1 MIPIFVN
8 LKKFKVCIFGFGEV
22 GKRRLDKII
31 SANPDKITLYTK
43 EEIDEKILNYYKN
56 LCNIEFITYNIDNM
70 TDEDIRKI
78 VKQHDFIITTID
90 EKNNKRIVNISK
102 GLKKFV
108 NSSTFERD
116 INLIIPAYCFKDGIY
131 FVVYTQGKSP
141 LIAKNIRRLVENYI
155 KNYDYEI
162 DIQNNLRSFLKD
174 DIPSQKDR
182 KKILEEVFNNKNF
195 KMELLELIR
204 KYKK

>member
-8 LKKFKVCIFGFGEV
+8 LKEFKVCIFGFGEV
-22 GKRRLDKII
+22 GKRRLNKII

-43 EEIDEKILNYYKN
+43 EEIDEKTLNYYKN
-56 LCNIEFITYNIDNM
+56 LCNIEFITCNIEDM
-70 TDEDIRKI
+70 TNEEIKEI

-90 EKNNKRIVNISK
+90 KENNKRIVSISK

-116 INLIIPAYCFKDGIY
+116 INLIIPAYCCRDGIY

-141 LIAKNIRRLVENYI
+141 LIAKNIRKLVENYI

-174 DIPSQKDR
+174 NIPSQKDR
-182 KKILEEVFNNKNF
+182 KEILEEVFNNKNF
-195 KMELLELIR
+195 KMELLELIK